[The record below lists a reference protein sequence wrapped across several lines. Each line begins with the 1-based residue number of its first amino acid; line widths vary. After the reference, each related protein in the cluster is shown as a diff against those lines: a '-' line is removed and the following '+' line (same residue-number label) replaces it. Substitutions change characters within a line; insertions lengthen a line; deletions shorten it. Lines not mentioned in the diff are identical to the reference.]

1 MTKYMVYP
9 FFRCRESDIIICSC
23 ELDDNCV
30 EIHFLLKNERCVY
43 SVLIFSVKF
52 CLRAENAKID
62 EKVVGNSGSP
72 VTALLGGE
80 CGIVE

>member
-1 MTKYMVYP
+1 MVYL
-9 FFRCRESDIIICSC
+9 FCRESDIIICSC

-30 EIHFLLKNERCVY
+30 EIHFLLIMKDVCIH
-43 SVLIFSVKF
+43 SVLLFCVKF
-52 CLRAENAKID
+52 CLRAENVKID

>member
-1 MTKYMVYP
+1 M
-9 FFRCRESDIIICSC
+9 
-23 ELDDNCV
+23 
-30 EIHFLLKNERCVY
+30 Y

-52 CLRAENAKID
+52 CLRAENVKID
-62 EKVVGNSGSP
+62 EKVVGNYGSP

>member
-1 MTKYMVYP
+1 M
-9 FFRCRESDIIICSC
+9 C
-23 ELDDNCV
+23 L
-30 EIHFLLKNERCVY
+30 VY
-43 SVLIFSVKF
+43 SVLIFNVKF
-52 CLRAENAKID
+52 CLRAENVKID